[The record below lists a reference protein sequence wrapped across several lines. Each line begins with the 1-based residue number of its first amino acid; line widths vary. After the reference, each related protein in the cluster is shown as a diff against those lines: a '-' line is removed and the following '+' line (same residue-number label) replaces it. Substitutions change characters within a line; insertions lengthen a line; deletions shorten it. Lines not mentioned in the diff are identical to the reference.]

1 MGQNSIKSL
10 WKGVRGRL
18 PTVWGDVS
26 VADRGDSLRQRE
38 PFLRKVF
45 PDKFIPNF
53 FISTAVK
60 TVKLYF
66 YEYSE
71 RRCFTNSSAIGEKT

>member
-26 VADRGDSLRQRE
+26 VADRGDGLRQRE
-38 PFLRKVF
+38 PFLRKVS
-45 PDKFIPNF
+45 PDKC
-53 FISTAVK
+53 V
-60 TVKLYF
+60 
-66 YEYSE
+66 
-71 RRCFTNSSAIGEKT
+71 